1 MTRSVK
7 VLTGL
12 EAMAAIVPS
21 WDDLAAAAIE
31 PNPFYEPWLLL
42 PALEA
47 FGMVRGFRLVTV
59 WEGERLDAVLP
70 LERSR
75 GFKGLP
81 VALLSSWRHRHCLLC
96 TPLVRSEGAA
106 QTLAALIEWLRTDGD
121 GASIVGFQYIP
132 SDGPFNRVLGSVLKA
147 AGIRPSVLGSYARP
161 VLRRTNDGET
171 YVNEF
176 IPRKERQELRRRE
189 KRLKEQGMLTPVALK
204 AGDDLGRWIDEFLKL
219 EASGWKGKEGTA
231 MACSEANRRFL
242 TQAFTAAHERGRLEM
257 VGVDFE
263 GKPLGRCTGF
273 IAGEGSYAFKPA
285 YDEAFAKF
293 SPGILAEVA
302 RIRNLH
308 QLQGVQWMD
317 SFTDANNSMMS
328 RLWKDRLTVETLV
341 FSTGKA
347 GALAV
352 AAWPLLRWAK
362 QQGRRALS
370 AASRARARAKQVQPR
385 AASAA

>member
-1 MTRSVK
+1 VTRKVK
-7 VLTGL
+7 VLAGR

-21 WDDLAAAAIE
+21 WENMAAAAIE
-31 PNPFYEPWLLL
+31 PNPFYEPWMLL

-47 FGMVRGFRLVTV
+47 FGLEKSFRLVTV
-59 WEGERLDAVLP
+59 WNGDRLDAVLP
-70 LERSR
+70 LERTGS
-75 GFKGLP
+75 FKGLP
-81 VALLSSWRHRHCLLC
+81 LPALSSWRHRHCLLC
-96 TPLVRSEGAA
+96 TPLVRAEGAKE
-106 QTLAALIEWLRTDGD
+106 TLAALIESLDV
-121 GASIVGFQYIP
+121 AIVGLQYIP
-132 SDGPFNRVLGSVLKA
+132 TDGAFHQALMA
-147 AGIRPSVLGSYARP
+147 ALAAMNIKPVALDGYARP
-161 VLRRTNDGET
+161 VLRRAKDGET

-189 KRLKEQGMLTPVALK
+189 KRLKEQGALMQVAL
-204 AGDDLGRWIDEFLKL
+204 GPGQDIGRWIDEFLKL

-242 TQAFTAAHERGRLEM
+242 TETFTAAYQRGRLEM
-257 VGVDFE
+257 VGVDFN

-273 IAGEGSYAFKPA
+273 IAGEGAYAFKPA

-308 QLQGVQWMD
+308 QLPGVQWMD

-328 RLWKDRLTVETLV
+328 RLWKDRLTVQSVV
-341 FSTGKA
+341 FGTNAA
-347 GALAV
+347 GALAL
-352 AAWPLLRWAK
+352 AALPFLRWAK
-362 QQGRRALS
+362 RTLS
-370 AASRARARAKQVQPR
+370 AASRGRAQAKPAQPP

>member
-1 MTRSVK
+1 VTRSVK
-7 VLTGL
+7 VLAGL

-21 WDDLAAAAIE
+21 WENMAAAAIE
-31 PNPFYEPWLLL
+31 PNPFYEPWMLL

-47 FGMVRGFRLVTV
+47 FGLERGFRLVTV
-59 WEGERLDAVLP
+59 WHGDRLDAVLP
-70 LERSR
+70 LERSG

-81 VALLSSWRHRHCLLC
+81 VPALSSWRHRHCLLC
-96 TPLVRSEGAA
+96 TPLVRADGAVE
-106 QTLAALIEWLRTDGD
+106 TLAALIGWLQADGE
-121 GASIVGFQYIP
+121 GTSLAGLQYIP
-132 SDGPFNRVLGSVLKA
+132 SEGPFNDALMAALKA
-147 AGIRPSVLGSYARP
+147 AGIKPLVLDGYARP
-161 VLRRTNDGET
+161 VLRRAKDGET

-189 KRLKEQGMLTPVALK
+189 KRLKEQGTLTQVAL
-204 AGDDLGRWIDEFLKL
+204 APGEDIGRWIDEFLKL

-242 TQAFTAAHERGRLEM
+242 TETFTAAHQRGRLEM
-257 VGVDFE
+257 VGVDFDS
-263 GKPLGRCTGF
+263 KPLGRCTGF

-308 QLQGVQWMD
+308 QLPGVQWMD

-328 RLWKDRLTVETLV
+328 RLWKDRLTVQTLV
-341 FSTGKA
+341 FATGKA
-347 GALAV
+347 GALAI
-352 AAWPLLRWAK
+352 AAWPFLRWAK
-362 QQGRRALS
+362 QQGKRALS
-370 AASRARARAKQVQPR
+370 AASRARAPAKQAQPP

>member
-1 MTRSVK
+1 VTRKVK
-7 VLTGL
+7 VLAGR

-21 WDDLAAAAIE
+21 WENMAAAAIE
-31 PNPFYEPWLLL
+31 PNPFYEPWMLL

-47 FGMVRGFRLVTV
+47 FGLEKSFRLVTI
-59 WEGERLDAVLP
+59 WNGDRLDAVLP
-70 LERSR
+70 LERTGS
-75 GFKGLP
+75 FKGLP
-81 VALLSSWRHRHCLLC
+81 LPALSSWRHRHCLLC
-96 TPLVRSEGAA
+96 TPLVRADGAVE
-106 QTLAALIEWLRTDGD
+106 TLAALIDWLRGERT
-121 GASIVGFQYIP
+121 SIIGLQYIP
-132 SDGPFNRVLGSVLKA
+132 TEGPFSQALAEALKA
-147 AGIRPSVLGSYARP
+147 ANIKPFVLDGYARP
-161 VLRRTNDGET
+161 VLRRAKDGET

-189 KRLKEQGMLTPVALK
+189 KRLNEQGTLTQVAL
-204 AGDDLGRWIDEFLKL
+204 APGEDVGRWIDEFLKL

-242 TQAFTAAHERGRLEM
+242 TETFTAAYQRGRLEM
-257 VGVDFE
+257 VGVDFN

-273 IAGEGSYAFKPA
+273 IAGKGAYAFKPA

-308 QLQGVQWMD
+308 QLPGVQWMD

-328 RLWKDRLTVETLV
+328 RLWKDRLTVQTLV
-341 FSTGKA
+341 FGTGKA
-347 GALAV
+347 GAMAI
-352 AAWPLLRWAK
+352 AAWPFLRWAK

-370 AASRARARAKQVQPR
+370 AASRARAPAKPSQPQ
-385 AASAA
+385 AASAP

>member
-1 MTRSVK
+1 VTRKVK
-7 VLTGL
+7 VLAGR

-21 WDDLAAAAIE
+21 WENMAAAAIE
-31 PNPFYEPWLLL
+31 PNPFYEPWMLL

-47 FGMVRGFRLVTV
+47 FGLEKSFRLVTI
-59 WEGERLDAVLP
+59 WNGDRLDAVLP
-70 LERSR
+70 LERTGS
-75 GFKGLP
+75 FKGLP
-81 VALLSSWRHRHCLLC
+81 LPALSSWRHRHCLLC
-96 TPLVRSEGAA
+96 TPLVRTDGAVE
-106 QTLAALIEWLRTDGD
+106 TLAALIDWLRGERT
-121 GASIVGFQYIP
+121 SIIGLQYIP
-132 SDGPFNRVLGSVLKA
+132 TEGPFSQALAEALKA
-147 AGIRPSVLGSYARP
+147 ANIKPFVLDGYARP
-161 VLRRTNDGET
+161 VLRRAKDGET

-189 KRLKEQGMLTPVALK
+189 KRLNEQGTLTQVAL
-204 AGDDLGRWIDEFLKL
+204 APGEDVGRWIDEFLKL

-242 TQAFTAAHERGRLEM
+242 TETFTAAYQRGRLEM
-257 VGVDFE
+257 VGVDFN

-273 IAGEGSYAFKPA
+273 IAGKGAYAFKPA

-308 QLQGVQWMD
+308 QLPGVQWMD

-328 RLWKDRLTVETLV
+328 RLWKDRLTVQTLV
-341 FSTGKA
+341 FGTGKA
-347 GALAV
+347 GAMAI
-352 AAWPLLRWAK
+352 AAWPFLRWAK

-370 AASRARARAKQVQPR
+370 AASRARAPAKPSQPQ
-385 AASAA
+385 AASAP